1 VMEEKASIQELM
13 TVVNEMMWNTKIAM
27 RSYMMLRPRFTQP
40 GGGATN
46 GGSSNPSVGTTSSQP
61 VTIAPAIDLSAL
73 PFLCSKLSTG
83 LSIILQSDANGP
95 MS

>member
-40 GGGATN
+40 GGGAILRILLLE
-46 GGSSNPSVGTTSSQP
+46 PHP
-61 VTIAPAIDLSAL
+61 VNL
-73 PFLCSKLSTG
+73 
-83 LSIILQSDANGP
+83 
-95 MS
+95 